1 MRNEANVTL
10 HGPARR
16 CIEAG
21 PLTSRDLPFPVA
33 EGVKGLSTGL
43 EQAALRRVA
52 TLVAEAVPLA
62 DLFGA
67 VVGEVAHVLDV
78 PAVSL
83 GRYEAEGAMI
93 VATSLRLP
101 AFSGGSRWPL
111 DGPSVPANV
120 FATGRPARV
129 DDHIGLVG
137 TIAERVHRSGL
148 RSAVGA
154 PILVDG
160 GAWGLIWV
168 ARKEAEPLPA
178 GTEFRLANFTELVA
192 IAVSNA
198 RSRDRLRR
206 LADQQTSL
214 RRVATLVAEGATLP
228 RLLSTVAQEVARI
241 LDLSSVAVVRYE
253 PDGTSVVVASFSDP
267 SFPVGSQWALDPDS
281 LNAMVLETAR
291 PARIDDYLGLPG
303 PIAVAARASGVNS
316 GVGVP
321 IMVDGSVWGMIA
333 AGRRAPA
340 ETPPLFAGN
349 YTGRIVLATEPL
361 SEIEARLGAFTEL
374 VATSISRTQAQDDLR
389 RLADE
394 QASLRRVAT
403 LVAEGAPPAD
413 IFNAVV
419 GEVGRIL
426 GLDRI
431 KLVRY
436 EPDGTA
442 TVIGASG
449 THPFAVGTNWKL
461 DGPSVAASVFETGR
475 QARLDDYSDRPGMIA
490 SAAREGGF
498 RSAIGAPVTVDG
510 RAWGAVIAISV
521 DRDPIPERSE
531 VRLRQFTD
539 LVATAVSNATARAEL
554 IASRAR
560 IVTAG
565 DEARRRIERDLHDG
579 AQQRLL
585 ALGLDLQRV
594 RASVPDDQPG
604 TRLGLEQVE
613 RDLELAL
620 EEVREISRGLHP
632 ASLAR
637 VGLARSLRALAR
649 GSPVPVEIDIDIVE
663 RPPEPIEIAT
673 YYVVS
678 EVLTNAIKH
687 SQASAISVHITC
699 DQTGL
704 RARLSDDG
712 VGGAEVGA
720 GSGLTG
726 LSDRVEALGGRFHLE
741 SPPGGGTTILIDL
754 PIATSWP
761 TP

>member
-1 MRNEANVTL
+1 VPD
-10 HGPARR
+10 G
-16 CIEAG
+16 IWWGG
-21 PLTSRDLPFPVA
+21 PLTPERLPAGEV
-33 EGVKGLSTGL
+33 EKGRELGL

-67 VVGEVAHVLDV
+67 VVGEVAQILAVS
-78 PAVSL
+78 AVSL
-83 GRYEAEGAMI
+83 DRYETGGAMV
-93 VATSLRLP
+93 VAAAFHAP

-120 FATGRPARV
+120 FAAGRPARI
-129 DDHIGLVG
+129 DDHTGLDS
-137 TIAERVHRSGL
+137 TIAARVRGSGL

-154 PILVDG
+154 PILVEA

-168 ARKEAEPLPA
+168 ATTAAGPLPA
-178 GTEFRLANFTELVA
+178 GTESRLANFTELVA

-198 RSRDRLRR
+198 QSRDRLRR

-228 RLLSTVAQEVARI
+228 QLLSVVAEEAARI

-253 PDGTSVVVASFSDP
+253 PDGTSVVVASFNDS
-267 SFPVGSQWALDPDS
+267 SFPVGSRWPVDPDS
-281 LNAMVLETAR
+281 LNAVVFETAR
-291 PARIDDYLGLPG
+291 PARIDDYSGLPG
-303 PIAVAARASGVNS
+303 PIAVAARSSGVYA

-321 IMVDGSVWGMIA
+321 IVVDGSVWGMIA
-333 AGRRAPA
+333 AGRRATG
-340 ETPPLFAGN
+340 ESRPLFAGN
-349 YTGRIVLATEPL
+349 YTGRMVLATEPL
-361 SEIEARLGAFTEL
+361 SEIEARLDAFTEL

-389 RLADE
+389 RLAEE
-394 QASLRRVAT
+394 QTSLRRVAT
-403 LVAEGAPPAD
+403 LVAKAASPAE
-413 IFNAVV
+413 IFSAVV
-419 GEVGRIL
+419 EEVGRIL
-426 GLDRI
+426 QLDRVEM
-431 KLVRY
+431 VRY

-449 THPFAVGTNWKL
+449 DHPFAVGSQWKL
-461 DGPSVAASVFETGR
+461 DGPSVMASVFDTGR
-475 QARLDDYSDRPGMIA
+475 QARIDNYGGLPGMIA
-490 SAAREGGF
+490 AAARDGGF
-498 RSAIGAPVTVDG
+498 QSAIGAPVTVDG
-510 RAWGAVIAISV
+510 RTWGAIIAISL
-521 DRDPIPERSE
+521 DQEPIPGRSE
-531 VRLRQFTD
+531 VRLSQFTD
-539 LVATAVSNATARAEL
+539 LVATALSNATARDEL

-594 RASVPDDQPG
+594 RASVPEDQRG
-604 TRLGLEQVE
+604 TRSGLEQLE
-613 RDLELAL
+613 HDLELVL
-620 EEVREISRGLHP
+620 QEVREISRGLHP

-637 VGLARSLRALAR
+637 VGLLRSLRALAR
-649 GSPVPVEIDIDIVE
+649 GTPVPVEMDIDIVE

-673 YYVVS
+673 YYAVS

-687 SQASAISVHITC
+687 SRASAISVHVKC

-704 RARLSDDG
+704 QATLSDDG
-712 VGGAEVGA
+712 VGGAVAGA

-726 LSDRVEALGGRFHLE
+726 LSDRVEALGGRFTIE
-741 SPPGGGTTILIDL
+741 SPPGEGTTISIEL
-754 PIATSWP
+754 PITRWP
-761 TP
+761 RS